1 MLSAKWRATWL
12 MGSHQWIQASL
23 SMSRPLQTGQHKVT
37 KRIIWFINIS
47 KLFLIVS
54 HYSFIA
60 QMSNQQNQEKNSPFC
75 PQSNQWRLSLM
86 ASLIRSVR
94 ITAAT
99 ILSLSMVSKGSNEN
113 PTFFWSHLVDAIEI
127 QISFGVWSHLWQ
139 PGQSSMGVS
148 MTCSWS
154 TGALWHWVT
163 HKTTHFDHTISTIM
177 MTFDKYFQ
185 HQFLSHC
192 SHQRWKGPLHL
203 QVSGISPI
211 QIMTKLLTM
220 L

>member
-1 MLSAKWRATWL
+1 
-12 MGSHQWIQASL
+12 
-23 SMSRPLQTGQHKVT
+23 
-37 KRIIWFINIS
+37 
-47 KLFLIVS
+47 
-54 HYSFIA
+54 
-60 QMSNQQNQEKNSPFC
+60 
-75 PQSNQWRLSLM
+75 M

-163 HKTTHFDHTISTIM
+163 HKNTNFDHTIPFMI
-177 MTFDKYFQ
+177 DE
-185 HQFLSHC
+185 
-192 SHQRWKGPLHL
+192 PLTSI
-203 QVSGISPI
+203 SGINSYHIALIKDERDHCICRRVAFPQFKLWRSCSQCCRCGKVKPI
-211 QIMTKLLTM
+211 FICQYLQ
-220 L
+220 

>member
-23 SMSRPLQTGQHKVT
+23 SMFRPLQTGQHKVT

-60 QMSNQQNQEKNSPFC
+60 QMFNQQNQEKTSPFC

-163 HKTTHFDHTISTIM
+163 HKTTVCRQIVRKTNCTDCFFALISLGQTV
-177 MTFDKYFQ
+177 
-185 HQFLSHC
+185 
-192 SHQRWKGPLHL
+192 RR
-203 QVSGISPI
+203 
-211 QIMTKLLTM
+211 QIVRTALIRGGQIVRID
-220 L
+220 